1 MSTKRILIFDDD
13 KSILDVFTIIFSEN
27 GYEVEVSETSHNIID
42 RVTQFRPHLILMDNW
57 IPDIGGIEAVK
68 LLRNHS
74 EFKDIPVIYISAN
87 SDINTL
93 AKKAE
98 ADDYLAKPFELQILE
113 KKVEKFLGADY

>member
-27 GYEVEVSETSHNIID
+27 GYEVEVSETSHNIIE
-42 RVTQFRPHLILMDNW
+42 RVADFRPHLILMDNW

-98 ADDYLAKPFELQILE
+98 ADDYLSKPFELQILE
-113 KKVEKFLGADY
+113 KKVEKFLGANY

>member
-1 MSTKRILIFDDD
+1 MSTKRILLFDDD

-27 GYEVEVSETSHNIID
+27 GYEVEVSETSHNIIE
-42 RVTQFRPHLILMDNW
+42 RVADFRPHLILMDNW

-113 KKVEKFLGADY
+113 KKVEKFLGANY

>member
-1 MSTKRILIFDDD
+1 MNTKRILIFDDD

-27 GYEVEVSETSHNIID
+27 GYEVEVSETSHNIIE
-42 RVTQFRPHLILMDNW
+42 RVADFRPHLILMDNW

-113 KKVEKFLGADY
+113 KKVEKFLGANY

>member
-27 GYEVEVSETSHNIID
+27 GYEVEVSETSHNIIE
-42 RVTQFRPHLILMDNW
+42 RVADFRPHLILMDNW

-68 LLRNHS
+68 LLRNHR

-93 AKKAE
+93 AKKAK

-113 KKVEKFLGADY
+113 KKVEKFLGANY

>member
-1 MSTKRILIFDDD
+1 MNTKRILIFDDD
-13 KSILDVFTIIFSEN
+13 KSILDVFTIILSEN
-27 GYEVEVSETSHNIID
+27 GYEVEVSETSHNIIE
-42 RVTQFRPHLILMDNW
+42 RVTDFRPHLILMDNW

-113 KKVEKFLGADY
+113 KKVEKFLGANY

>member
-27 GYEVEVSETSHNIID
+27 GYEVEVSETSHNIIE
-42 RVTQFRPHLILMDNW
+42 RVTDFRPHLILMDNW

-113 KKVEKFLGADY
+113 KKVEKFLGANY

>member
-1 MSTKRILIFDDD
+1 MNTKRILIFDDD

-27 GYEVEVSETSHNIID
+27 GYEVEVSETSHNIIE
-42 RVTQFRPHLILMDNW
+42 RVADFRPHLILMDNW

-68 LLRNHS
+68 LLRNHR

-93 AKKAE
+93 AKKAK

-113 KKVEKFLGADY
+113 KKVEKFLGANY

>member
-1 MSTKRILIFDDD
+1 MNTKRILIFDDD

-27 GYEVEVSETSHNIID
+27 GYEVEVSETSHNIIE
-42 RVTQFRPHLILMDNW
+42 RVADFRPHLILMDNW

-68 LLRNHS
+68 LLRNHR

-87 SDINTL
+87 SDINSL

-113 KKVEKFLGADY
+113 KKVEKFLGANY

>member
-1 MSTKRILIFDDD
+1 MNTKRILIFDDD

-27 GYEVEVSETSHNIID
+27 GYEVEVSETSHNIIE
-42 RVTQFRPHLILMDNW
+42 RVADFRPHLILMDNW

-68 LLRNHS
+68 LLRNHR

-113 KKVEKFLGADY
+113 KKVEKFLGANY

>member
-27 GYEVEVSETSHNIID
+27 GYEVEVSETSHNIIE
-42 RVTQFRPHLILMDNW
+42 RVADFRPHLILMDNW

>member
-27 GYEVEVSETSHNIID
+27 GYEVEVSETSHNIIE
-42 RVTQFRPHLILMDNW
+42 RVAGFRPHLILMDNW

-113 KKVEKFLGADY
+113 KKVEKFLGANY

>member
-1 MSTKRILIFDDD
+1 MNTKRILIFDDD

-27 GYEVEVSETSHNIID
+27 GYEVEVSETSHNIIE
-42 RVTQFRPHLILMDNW
+42 RVADFRPHLILMDNW
-57 IPDIGGIEAVK
+57 IPNIGGIEAVK

-113 KKVEKFLGADY
+113 KKVEKFLGANY

>member
-1 MSTKRILIFDDD
+1 MNTKRILIFDDD

-27 GYEVEVSETSHNIID
+27 GYEVEVSETSHNIIE
-42 RVTQFRPHLILMDNW
+42 RVADFRPHLILMDNW

-74 EFKDIPVIYISAN
+74 EFKDVPVIYISAN

-93 AKKAE
+93 AKKAK

-113 KKVEKFLGADY
+113 KKVEKFLGANY

>member
-27 GYEVEVSETSHNIID
+27 GYEVEVSETSHNIIE
-42 RVTQFRPHLILMDNW
+42 RVTDFRPHLILMDNW

-68 LLRNHS
+68 LLRNHR

-113 KKVEKFLGADY
+113 KKVEKFLGANY

>member
-27 GYEVEVSETSHNIID
+27 GYEVEVSETSHNIIE
-42 RVTQFRPHLILMDNW
+42 RVADFRPHLILMDNW

-68 LLRNHS
+68 LLRNHR

-113 KKVEKFLGADY
+113 KKVEKFLGANY

>member
-27 GYEVEVSETSHNIID
+27 GYEVEASETSHNIIE
-42 RVTQFRPHLILMDNW
+42 RVADFRPHLILMDNW

-113 KKVEKFLGADY
+113 KKVEKFLGANY

>member
-27 GYEVEVSETSHNIID
+27 GYEVEVSETSHNIIE
-42 RVTQFRPHLILMDNW
+42 RVADFRPHLILMDNW

-93 AKKAE
+93 AKNAE

-113 KKVEKFLGADY
+113 KKVEKFLGANY

>member
-1 MSTKRILIFDDD
+1 MNTKRILIFDDD

-27 GYEVEVSETSHNIID
+27 GYEVEVSETSHNIIE
-42 RVTQFRPHLILMDNW
+42 RVTDFRPHLILMDNW

-113 KKVEKFLGADY
+113 KKVEKFLGANY

>member
-1 MSTKRILIFDDD
+1 MNTKKILIFDDD

-27 GYEVEVSETSHNIID
+27 GYEVEVSETSHNIIE
-42 RVTQFRPHLILMDNW
+42 RVADFRPHLILMDNW

-98 ADDYLAKPFELQILE
+98 ADDFLAKPFELQILE
-113 KKVEKFLGADY
+113 KKVEKFLGANY

>member
-1 MSTKRILIFDDD
+1 MNTKRILIFDDD

-27 GYEVEVSETSHNIID
+27 GYEVEVSETSHNIIE
-42 RVTQFRPHLILMDNW
+42 RVADFRPHLILMDNW

-93 AKKAE
+93 AKKAK

-113 KKVEKFLGADY
+113 KKVEKFLGANY

>member
-27 GYEVEVSETSHNIID
+27 GYEVEVSETSHNIIE
-42 RVTQFRPHLILMDNW
+42 RVTDFRPHLILMDNW

-68 LLRNHS
+68 LLRNHR
-74 EFKDIPVIYISAN
+74 EFKNIPVIYISAN

-113 KKVEKFLGADY
+113 KKVEKFLGANY

>member
-27 GYEVEVSETSHNIID
+27 GYEVEVSETSHNIIE
-42 RVTQFRPHLILMDNW
+42 RVADFRPHLILMDNW

-113 KKVEKFLGADY
+113 KKVEKFLGANY

>member
-27 GYEVEVSETSHNIID
+27 GYEVEVSETSHNIIE
-42 RVTQFRPHLILMDNW
+42 RVADFRPHLILMDNW

-68 LLRNHS
+68 LLRNHR
-74 EFKDIPVIYISAN
+74 EFKNIPVIYISAN

-113 KKVEKFLGADY
+113 KKVEKFLGANY